1 MSNTRVGASSALM
14 CYLSQ
19 QQCASF
25 YRTNLQLQMHS
36 KALVFSCTYNQA
48 KHGVDSY
55 AYASVQ
61 QNAYRLQQHS
71 VRPRQVMSNPTTV
84 CWLGAHVGATNPAA
98 TKR

>member
-1 MSNTRVGASSALM
+1 MSNT
-14 CYLSQ
+14 
-19 QQCASF
+19 
-25 YRTNLQLQMHS
+25 TMHS
-36 KALVFSCTYNQA
+36 KALVISCTYNQA

-55 AYASVQ
+55 VYASVQ

-98 TKR
+98 TKSRGLLCVLHTRQPATVEPGS